1 MKNLCIIDKLTFK
14 KKTISILLEFRF
26 RKNYYLRYALI
37 QLTVLITES
46 PDKGKFVCGV
56 FMDLQK
62 AFDTV
67 DHNILLSELDHYS
80 ICNRKQYVSVNS
92 FKSNTFMLTCGVPQ
106 SSVLVGS
113 LLFLMY
119 INDLYN
125 SIKFCQVHHF
135 ADNTSFLYIN

>member
-80 ICNRKQYVSVNS
+80 IFNS

-106 SSVLVGS
+106 SSVLVGP